1 MILIARAVFNPKFP
15 RFWVELWREK
25 DFLLVFSIF
34 FIFLISG
41 LWSEDLGYFGARM
54 RMKLPIIGMP
64 IAFLAIRKFGKKELN
79 YFLYFYFWVVV
90 FAVIGT
96 LIYAFL
102 HWADTTD
109 AYAQGQVIVT
119 PAHHIRFS
127 LLVVF
132 AICVGWQFV
141 WEKFIVKWKWER
153 TLLIVFTLFLIGFLH
168 FLAVRSGLFALYAVL
183 LFYLSR
189 WIVGNKKYALGLG
202 IIAGALLLI
211 WTAYSTI
218 PTFKN
223 KIDYTLYGLEQI
235 QHGNQFSQYSDGKRL
250 ISMEAGW
257 NLFAENPILG
267 VGVGDIKNEMN
278 NWFVTNYPELTDSGL
293 LPHNQFMFVLAACG
307 IFGFLWF
314 VFASLFPFFYKKAYS
329 DTLLMAFGIIIFSSF
344 LTEHTIETQVG
355 TAFFV
360 FPLMMILRSKKD
372 LE

>member
-1 MILIARAVFNPKFP
+1 MADTTQVAKKGFFHYLNHPYGAWLGLAAVLVGLTCSKILISLGSLILIARAVFNPKFP
-15 RFWVELWREK
+15 QFWVELWREK
-25 DFLLVFSIF
+25 DFLWVFSIF

-96 LIYAFL
+96 LIYAFM
-102 HWADTTD
+102 HWGDTTD

-168 FLAVRSGLFALYAVL
+168 FLAVRSGLFALYAV
-183 LFYLSR
+183 
-189 WIVGNKKYALGLG
+189 
-202 IIAGALLLI
+202 
-211 WTAYSTI
+211 
-218 PTFKN
+218 
-223 KIDYTLYGLEQI
+223 
-235 QHGNQFSQYSDGKRL
+235 
-250 ISMEAGW
+250 
-257 NLFAENPILG
+257 
-267 VGVGDIKNEMN
+267 
-278 NWFVTNYPELTDSGL
+278 
-293 LPHNQFMFVLAACG
+293 
-307 IFGFLWF
+307 
-314 VFASLFPFFYKKAYS
+314 
-329 DTLLMAFGIIIFSSF
+329 
-344 LTEHTIETQVG
+344 
-355 TAFFV
+355 
-360 FPLMMILRSKKD
+360 
-372 LE
+372 